1 MADVRKVLVLDD
13 ESLVCFMVSTS
24 LKRAGF
30 SVTTSQTIEDAMKHI
45 KNERFHVIV
54 SDVSMGEMDG
64 FMFRSLVRAVDSRIP
79 IVYFTAMLNDAN
91 NTFMMRVSED
101 IYSYYVPKSDSLN
114 ALVDKVRQIV
124 DSYTAEFDVNK
135 MSESVTR
142 GLKLAGL
149 VQKAM
154 LPPWVS
160 VTPRYVYTNSFTP
173 LYEVSGDFYEWIPI
187 SDGTALFI
195 GGDISGH
202 GTSASLAQTATQAFV
217 KQFATL
223 DDRHARRVYEIARR
237 LHEFILAN
245 MKDVVYLVATIVYF
259 DFRLH
264 EALML
269 NCGAPDAFCYSR
281 KTGKFRGLNPD
292 HLGSMPLGLMED
304 AVYSEED
311 VVPLL
316 FEPDEI
322 FVMMSDG
329 VYDLARDPA
338 GSDVVSV
345 DLLREVVARAVYNP
359 TDATPFTAIPYQILN
374 TLTNLG
380 YTHKQDDISFFV
392 IGSNGASADDLLQ
405 EVAMRPAEIDA
416 VCHRAGL
423 WANVRFGDVAG
434 VKVDLLLNEYL
445 MNICR
450 YGLDDFG
457 RQHERAVV
465 LLRAA
470 PDGFKI
476 AVWDH
481 GAPWKDIASV
491 SEGDADKKLDAQNDT
506 LATGGRGCPI
516 IRKVADSIRVERLQ
530 GLNKTLFFIKETPVA
545 AEEKAKANV
554 SEKEGGGAGT
564 PA

>member
-30 SVTTSQTIEDAMKHI
+30 SVTSAQTIEDAMKHI

-114 ALVDKVRQIV
+114 ALVEKVRQIV
-124 DSYTAEFDVNK
+124 DSYTAEFDINK
-135 MSESVTR
+135 MSESMTR

-154 LPPWVS
+154 LPPWVCI
-160 VTPRYVYTNSFTP
+160 TPRYTYTNSFTP

-187 SDGTALFI
+187 SDGTAIFI

-202 GTSASLAQTATQAFV
+202 GTSASLAQTAVQSFV

-223 DDRHARRVYEIARR
+223 DDRHARRVYDIARHI
-237 LHEFILAN
+237 HEFILAN
-245 MKDVVYLVATIVYF
+245 MKDVVYLVATIIYF
-259 DFRLH
+259 DFRLN
-264 EALML
+264 EALFL
-269 NCGAPDAFCYSR
+269 NCGAPDALCYSR
-281 KTGKFRGLNPD
+281 KTGKIRDINPD
-292 HLGSMPLGLMED
+292 RLGALPLGLMED
-304 AVYSEED
+304 AVYNEQD

-316 FEPDEI
+316 FDPEEV
-322 FVMMSDG
+322 FVLMSDG
-329 VYDLARDPA
+329 VYDLSRDPA
-338 GSDVVSV
+338 GNDIVPAQ
-345 DLLREVVARAVYNP
+345 LLREIVSRAVAQ
-359 TDATPFTAIPYQILN
+359 TTTTTPFMAIPHRIMS
-374 TLTNLG
+374 TLESLD
-380 YTHKQDDISFFV
+380 YTQKHDDISFFV
-392 IGSNGASADDLLQ
+392 VGPNIVPPEDLLQ
-405 EVAMRPAEIDA
+405 EVTMRPAEIDA

-445 MNICR
+445 MNVCR

-465 LLRAA
+465 LLQEAA
-470 PDGFKI
+470 EGFTVT
-476 AVWDH
+476 VWDR
-481 GAPWKDIASV
+481 GAPWQSLANV
-491 SEGDADKKLDAQNDT
+491 SEGEADRKLDAQNDT
-506 LATGGRGCPI
+506 LASGGRGCPI
-516 IRKVADSIRVERLQ
+516 IRKVADSIRVERFT
-530 GLNKTLFFIKETPVA
+530 GMNKTVFFLKERKEA
-545 AEEKAKANV
+545 ATDETAEAKEEKR
-554 SEKEGGGAGT
+554 
-564 PA
+564 